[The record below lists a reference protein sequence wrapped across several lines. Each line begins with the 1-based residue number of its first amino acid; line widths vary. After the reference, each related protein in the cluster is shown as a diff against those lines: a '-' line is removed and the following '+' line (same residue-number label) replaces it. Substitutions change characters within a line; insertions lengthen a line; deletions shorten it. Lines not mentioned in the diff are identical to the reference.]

1 MPSGAVT
8 NIVKGNNG
16 RYWFLYDNLDLY
28 LYSGTDKK
36 VKSFRQNLSFNS
48 SERITSIK
56 ETKDGKLWLV
66 YQNGFLQ
73 EYDIN
78 SNKIIFSSTALQNL
92 NKGNN
97 AYNLF
102 IDNDGDIWLWALNNG
117 VFLFHPQDNSIK
129 QFNENSFPSRLNS
142 NLVTQIV
149 QDNNGLIWVA
159 TDHGGV
165 NLIDKK
171 NNFSTSYL
179 LNDPKDPRS
188 LSQNSI
194 IAMYKDDN
202 GIIWLGTYK
211 QGVNYLNS
219 NIVLFPALSSPGI
232 KCKEPSIR

>member
-1 MPSGAVT
+1 MGDIGFFTTILSCT
-8 NIVKGNNG
+8 CIQMQI
-16 RYWFLYDNLDLY
+16 
-28 LYSGTDKK
+28 KK
-36 VKSFRQNLSFNS
+36 QDSFRQNLSVNS
-48 SERITSIK
+48 SGRITSIK

-73 EYDIN
+73 QYDIN
-78 SNKIIFSSTALQNL
+78 SNKIIFSSTALQSL

-102 IDNDGDIWLWALNNG
+102 IDNDGDVWVWALNNG
-117 VFLFHPQDNSIK
+117 VFLFHPQYNSIK
-129 QFNENSFPSRLNS
+129 QFNENSFPSRLNT

-171 NNFSTSYL
+171 NNFNISYL

-188 LSQNSI
+188 LGQNSI

-211 QGVNYLNS
+211 QGL
-219 NIVLFPALSSPGI
+219 II
-232 KCKEPSIR
+232 